1 MIKLLKELMY
11 KNRTSISDTNTN
23 EMRKTMNLISG
34 ALMVEVMAA
43 DHDFNSEEELK
54 LKEILLNRFEI
65 PENEIKKI
73 SEQMKKRADD
83 ATSLYEYT
91 SLINENFN
99 REEKLDLIRN
109 LWAIAFADKIL
120 DRYEDSVIR
129 RDCELTYVSHS
140 NFIKTKLEMKNKKE

>member
-1 MIKLLKELMY
+1 MLKLITDLIKKKEATIL
-11 KNRTSISDTNTN
+11 DTNTN
-23 EMRKTMNLISG
+23 EMKNTMNLISG

-43 DHDFNSEEELK
+43 DHDFNSEEEIK

-65 PENEIKKI
+65 PEHEIQKVA
-73 SEQMKKRADD
+73 EQMKKRADD

-99 REEKLDLIRN
+99 QIEKLELIRN
-109 LWAIAFADKIL
+109 LWTIAFADNIL

-129 RDCELTYVSHS
+129 RVCELTYVSHS
-140 NFIKTKLEMKNKKE
+140 DFIKTKLEMKNKEK

>member
-1 MIKLLKELMY
+1 MY

-129 RDCELTYVSHS
+129 RVCELTYVSHS
-140 NFIKTKLEMKNKKE
+140 DFIKTKLEMKNKKE

>member
-1 MIKLLKELMY
+1 MLKLLKELMY

-109 LWAIAFADKIL
+109 LWAIAFADNIL

-129 RDCELTYVSHS
+129 RVCELTYVSHS
-140 NFIKTKLEMKNKKE
+140 DFIKTKLEMKKKKE

>member
-1 MIKLLKELMY
+1 MLKLLKELMY

-54 LKEILLNRFEI
+54 LKEILLDRFEI

-129 RDCELTYVSHS
+129 RVCELTYVSHS
-140 NFIKTKLEMKNKKE
+140 DFIKTKLEMKNKKE

>member
-65 PENEIKKI
+65 PEHEIKKI

-129 RDCELTYVSHS
+129 RVCELTYVSHS
-140 NFIKTKLEMKNKKE
+140 DFIKTKLEMKNKKE

>member
-120 DRYEDSVIR
+120 DRYEYSVIR
-129 RDCELTYVSHS
+129 RVCELTYVSHS
-140 NFIKTKLEMKNKKE
+140 DFIKTKLEMKNKKE

>member
-65 PENEIKKI
+65 PESEIKKI

-120 DRYEDSVIR
+120 DRYEDRVIR
-129 RDCELTYVSHS
+129 RVCELTYVSHS
-140 NFIKTKLEMKNKKE
+140 DFIKTKLEMKNKKE

>member
-1 MIKLLKELMY
+1 MLKLLKELMY

-23 EMRKTMNLISG
+23 EMEKTMNLISG

-65 PENEIKKI
+65 PKHEIKKI

-99 REEKLDLIRN
+99 T
-109 LWAIAFADKIL
+109 FAL
-120 DRYEDSVIR
+120 
-129 RDCELTYVSHS
+129 
-140 NFIKTKLEMKNKKE
+140 

>member
-1 MIKLLKELMY
+1 
-11 KNRTSISDTNTN
+11 
-23 EMRKTMNLISG
+23 MNLISG

-65 PENEIKKI
+65 PESEIKKI

-129 RDCELTYVSHS
+129 RVCELTYVSHS
-140 NFIKTKLEMKNKKE
+140 DFIKTKLEMKNKKE

>member
-1 MIKLLKELMY
+1 MLKLLKELMY

-129 RDCELTYVSHS
+129 RVCELTYVSHS
-140 NFIKTKLEMKNKKE
+140 DFIKTKLEMKNKKE

>member
-1 MIKLLKELMY
+1 MLKLITDLIKKKEATIL
-11 KNRTSISDTNTN
+11 DTNTN
-23 EMRKTMNLISG
+23 EMKNTMNLISG

-43 DHDFNSEEELK
+43 DHDFNSEEEIK

-65 PENEIKKI
+65 PEHEIQKV

-99 REEKLDLIRN
+99 QIEKLELIRN
-109 LWAIAFADKIL
+109 LWTIAFADNIL

-129 RDCELTYVSHS
+129 RVCELTYVSHS
-140 NFIKTKLEMKNKKE
+140 DFIKTKLEMKNKEK

>member
-129 RDCELTYVSHS
+129 RVCELTYVSLS
-140 NFIKTKLEMKNKKE
+140 DFIKTKLEMKNKKE

>member
-65 PENEIKKI
+65 SESEIKKI

-129 RDCELTYVSHS
+129 RVCELTYVSHS
-140 NFIKTKLEMKNKKE
+140 DFIKTKLEMKNKKE

>member
-65 PENEIKKI
+65 PESEIKKI

-129 RDCELTYVSHS
+129 RVCELTYVSHS
-140 NFIKTKLEMKNKKE
+140 DFIKTKLEMKNKKE